1 MSDREEYFR
10 KFPLINYNGQNGI
23 NIMRR
28 IDFDPKVKALYQNFY
43 EHTLTNNEDI
53 QTLAHDYYDEVDLDW
68 LIYLTNNIVDPY
80 YDVPLKENDFST
92 YIKKKYGSIEK
103 AQQKIIVYKTNYESD
118 PGNILNIAG
127 YNALTGAQK
136 KYWQPIKTPNG
147 ILGYER
153 AKDDIFIT
161 TNKILLLEFA
171 TEQSNTFI
179 KDENVYIENNLE
191 QKATVSSANT
201 TAVIL
206 RNIDGDFDRD
216 SNFNI
221 VGKDSNLTIE
231 IKFDT
236 YNLLKQVIPV
246 SEEAYFTKLT
256 AYDYEETLN
265 ENKRDIKLVEEPQA
279 ESLNRQLTDILK

>member
-1 MSDREEYFR
+1 VS
-10 KFPLINYNGQNGI
+10 
-23 NIMRR
+23 
-28 IDFDPKVKALYQNFY
+28 
-43 EHTLTNNEDI
+43 
-53 QTLAHDYYDEVDLDW
+53 
-68 LIYLTNNIVDPY
+68 
-80 YDVPLKENDFST
+80 LKENDFIS
-92 YIKKKYGSIEK
+92 YIKNKYGSIEK
-103 AQQKIIVYKTNYESD
+103 AQQKIIAYASNYESD

-153 AKDDIFIT
+153 AKEDIFIT
-161 TNKILLLEFA
+161 TNKFILLEFED
-171 TEQSNTFI
+171 EQDDTFI
-179 KDENVYIENNLE
+179 KDENVFIENNLE

-221 VGKDSNLTIE
+221 VGKDSNQTIE

-236 YNLLKQVIPV
+236 YNLLKQVIPTA
-246 SEEAYFTKLT
+246 EETYFSKLS
-256 AYDYEETLN
+256 AYDYEEKLN
-265 ENKRDIKLVEEPQA
+265 ESKRDLKLIEEQQA
-279 ESLNRQLTDILK
+279 DNLNRQLTDILR